1 MANNLDEWFNEA
13 IHFLN
18 EDNVPEARK
27 FLAKMKSTAPNDSR
41 TLEIEGD
48 CAKAEGD
55 FELATQH
62 YRKLINGSDSQAAA
76 RGNLS
81 LGFLLMER
89 GERQDALKAL
99 IAAAPFLDNRES
111 PYEHM
116 NAMSSIAALEYELGD
131 FAQSAQTLL
140 GVLEKYEEYE
150 LDDDCSLIYLSCATQ
165 RGDALRSLGKLDE
178 AQEAYQIVADIT
190 EELEIMDEHANALD
204 GIGVVHQMRGNF
216 KEATKFHLK
225 SVEINEEIE
234 SIPGLCANMANLA
247 RVYLH
252 LEDWPV
258 GRKYALRLLQLET
271 DEESVEGVGFAKLLL
286 AECDIGMKKYKEA
299 DQTLQSLLKIFTRS
313 GEADTYVN
321 LISVLGNLRRL
332 QGNLEEA
339 ERYQNEALKI
349 SLEMNNRDF
358 LLSSYDELAEIKT
371 AQKRYDEAR
380 DLWEQAL
387 EIAEELKSAK
397 MLKSI
402 KKRLSDISKQ

>member
-41 TLEIEGD
+41 TIEIEGD

-55 FELATQH
+55 FDLATQL

-89 GERQDALKAL
+89 GERQEALKAL
-99 IAAAPFLDNRES
+99 IAAAPLLENRES

-216 KEATKFHLK
+216 KEATNFHLK

-321 LISVLGNLRRL
+321 LISVLGQLRRL

-339 ERYQNEALKI
+339 ERYQNESLKI

-358 LLSSYDELAEIKT
+358 LLSSYDELAEIKA
-371 AQKRYDEAR
+371 AQKCYDEAR

-397 MLKSI
+397 MLKTI
-402 KKRLSDISKQ
+402 KKRLTDIAKL